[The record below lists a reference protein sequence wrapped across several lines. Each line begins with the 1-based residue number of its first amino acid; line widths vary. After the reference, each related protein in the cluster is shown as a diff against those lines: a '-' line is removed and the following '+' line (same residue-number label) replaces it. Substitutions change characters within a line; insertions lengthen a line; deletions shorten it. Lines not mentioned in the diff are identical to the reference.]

1 MELPRAGLGRDAG
14 RNRVGKEMKKLSVI
28 ICCYNEQATIRDVI
42 ERTRAVDLGSG
53 WTREILVVDN
63 FSTDGT
69 REILKQID
77 DPDIRVIFHD
87 RNMGKGMSIRTGIAN
102 LTGDYMIIQD
112 ADAEYDPAEHARFC
126 RKADET
132 GAAAI
137 FGSRV
142 LGGEVKYKYAHA
154 YFGVRMLTMATNLL
168 FGGRLTDVATATKMV
183 RGDLVKSLNL
193 TTTDFNLDFELPNK
207 ILLSGHQIIEIPI
220 SYNPRTYAEG
230 KKIRTRDGLRAL
242 VTMMRDRLGMTPV
255 FKAGQPAV
263 NQVVR
268 DAL

>member
-1 MELPRAGLGRDAG
+1 MR
-14 RNRVGKEMKKLSVI
+14 KLSVI

-42 ERTRAVDLGSG
+42 ERTGTVDLGPA
-53 WTREILVVDN
+53 WTREIIVVDN

-69 REILKQID
+69 REILADID
-77 DPDIRVIFHD
+77 HPEVRVILHE

-102 LTGDYMIIQD
+102 MTGDYMIIQD

-126 RKADET
+126 RTADET
-132 GAAAI
+132 NAAAI

-142 LGGEVKYKYAHA
+142 LGGDVHYKYAHA
-154 YFGVRMLTMATNLL
+154 YLGVRFLTMMTNLL
-168 FGGRLTDVATATKMV
+168 FGGHLTDVATATKMV
-183 RGDLVKSLNL
+183 RGDVVQSLNL

-207 ILLSGHQIIEIPI
+207 ILLSGHEIIEIPI

-230 KKIRTRDGLRAL
+230 KKIKTSDGLRAL
-242 VTMMRDRLGMTPV
+242 MTMIRDRLGTTPV
-255 FKAGQPAV
+255 LKSQAAAAQTV
-263 NQVVR
+263 Q